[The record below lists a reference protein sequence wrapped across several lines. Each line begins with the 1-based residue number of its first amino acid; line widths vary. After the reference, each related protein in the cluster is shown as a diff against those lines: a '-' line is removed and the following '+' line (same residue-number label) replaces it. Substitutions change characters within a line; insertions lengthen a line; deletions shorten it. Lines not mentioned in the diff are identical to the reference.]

1 MTRPFGLATGLFL
14 AVAAMSSEPAR
25 AADMATAAPVVLP
38 QTAVAPRVDSF
49 RDRFE
54 FRFGVG
60 MHGVG
65 SAESGV
71 VAVNPELVFPEFRLT
86 DWPIDP
92 RWAFIVPRLHIGG
105 VANFAGRTSYFYVG
119 GLWTYEITQK
129 LFVEGFLGG
138 AIHNG
143 SLSGDPANH
152 KSALGCRALFHT
164 GGSIGYRLAPQ
175 WALMFTFDHVSNG
188 ETALGACG
196 VNQGLNEYL
205 LRVGYTF

>member
-1 MTRPFGLATGLFL
+1 MTRPFGLAAGLFFALVTML
-14 AVAAMSSEPAR
+14 AEPAE
-25 AADMATAAPVVLP
+25 AADPPAPASVVLP
-38 QTAVAPRVDSF
+38 QTTGTPRVDSF

-54 FRFGVG
+54 FRLGIG
-60 MHGVG
+60 AHGVG
-65 SAESGV
+65 SAESST
-71 VAVNPELVFPEFRLT
+71 VAINPELVFPDFLT
-86 DWPIDP
+86 DWPDP

-105 VANFAGRTSYFYVG
+105 VTNFAGRTSYLYIG
-119 GLWTYEITQK
+119 GLWTYEVTQK

-138 AIHNG
+138 AVHSG

-152 KSALGCRALFHT
+152 KSALGCRALLHA
-164 GGSIGYRLAPQ
+164 GGSLGYRLTQQ

-188 ETALGACG
+188 DTALAACP